1 MPYLGEVMT
10 KTKSVRRWG
19 LRHNLSHLYYA
30 GKFGHW
36 KLVRSMLCGRG
47 WTRVKDVKL
56 WPVHQHDMRG
66 IPITSLFEDEYD
78 KDTRMAFCKLINE
91 RKLSDYMSQEDVD
104 KELASRKEAEIDDA
118 WLRHKMFMYGGD
130 DE

>member
-10 KTKSVRRWG
+10 KTKSVRRWV
-19 LRHNLSHLYYA
+19 LRHNLSHLYYS

-56 WPVHQHDMRG
+56 WSVHPHDARG
-66 IPITSLFEDEYD
+66 VPFS
-78 KDTRMAFCKLINE
+78 
-91 RKLSDYMSQEDVD
+91 MSKEDVD
-104 KELASRKEAEIDDA
+104 KELASRKESEIDDA
-118 WLRHKMFMYGGD
+118 WARNKMFMYGGD